1 MATVDLNV
9 LVSGFLRHAAR
20 QPNSRTWLESMH
32 ASAVAAVAAGDRFV
46 TSTGFDGA
54 NSTMERRFEA
64 KQVLEVTEICLSR
77 LDAEAAGD
85 DDSTSGHVRA
95 ADFSGRRSEWG

>member
-9 LVSGFLRHAAR
+9 LVSGFLRHAER
-20 QPNSRTWLESMH
+20 QPHARNWLESMH

-46 TSTGFDGA
+46 TATGFDGS
-54 NSTMERRFEA
+54 NSTMERSFNS
-64 KQVLEVTEICLSR
+64 KQLLEVTEICLSQM
-77 LDAEAAGD
+77 DAEADGGD
-85 DDSTSGHVRA
+85 GTSGNVRA